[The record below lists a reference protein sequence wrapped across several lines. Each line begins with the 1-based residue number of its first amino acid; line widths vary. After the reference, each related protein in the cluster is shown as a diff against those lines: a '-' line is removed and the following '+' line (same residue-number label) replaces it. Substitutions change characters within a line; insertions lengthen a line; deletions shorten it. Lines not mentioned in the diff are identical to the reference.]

1 MSSMTEEMQ
10 IMRLSLNETHLHI
23 YLKNKLVITAPLE
36 KYPILNEG
44 SAEAQANWEISEDGI
59 GMRWD
64 ALDFEVSLPEVLGIS
79 E

>member
-1 MSSMTEEMQ
+1 MTEEMQ